1 MTFDPNRKGP
11 LRELQRKLH
20 RAHTITPGLMADVI
34 ARACLRL
41 HAYHPAA
48 KASVTRLIESH
59 AFADATLA
67 LLDLE
72 LPQWKL
78 RRLIYEDGKW
88 YCSLSEHIGLPAE
101 LDDMA
106 EGNHESL
113 PLAILSAFVEA
124 RRHSVMAGESRLQS
138 VPQVRPTQGYAI
150 CCDNFARA

>member
-101 LDDMA
+101 LDDM
-106 EGNHESL
+106 
-113 PLAILSAFVEA
+113 PEA
-124 RRHSVMAGESRLQS
+124 TIEACRLRS
-138 VPQVRPTQGYAI
+138 
-150 CCDNFARA
+150 